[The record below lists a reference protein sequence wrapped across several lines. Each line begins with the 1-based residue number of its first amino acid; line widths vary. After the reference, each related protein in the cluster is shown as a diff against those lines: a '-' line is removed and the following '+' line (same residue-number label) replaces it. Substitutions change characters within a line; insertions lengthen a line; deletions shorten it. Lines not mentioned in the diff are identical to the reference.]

1 MTTSDTREKKFDFV
15 GYRRVHKNLHLGEG
29 RQVKKLQ
36 FVALLCA
43 VLVGCQASPGAPSS
57 GPDIQGDSSYNIG
70 VEAVQA
76 AEMEMIEK
84 HLNDADTSNDAF
96 LKLARDAGGFQKL
109 NYRMRGASEKELR
122 ELVKP
127 YGIRLSIDVPKGT
140 TTDGELN
147 AQNILDCK
155 EFLPSSDRNKL
166 HVNIG
171 GTGTNVYIDSQ
182 GRPAYAYK
190 WFAPLS
196 RPGTTPRSS
205 CQTTVGY
212 FGVSGDV
219 GGHLIAASLYGSA
232 RRANMVPQSGTFNN
246 GPWRYLEIRAGRCAR
261 SRWTTGYQANAWY
274 SSNTTSRPYSMRQF
288 LSVYNGG
295 RPVHQADISYFYN
308 QAATPEMTAD
318 AAAASAGMR
327 YYCP

>member
-1 MTTSDTREKKFDFV
+1 M
-15 GYRRVHKNLHLGEG
+15 
-29 RQVKKLQ
+29 KKLQ

-205 CQTTVGY
+205 CQTDVGK
-212 FGVSGDV
+212 FGVSGDE

-232 RRANMVPQSGTFNN
+232 RRANMVPQSGSFNR
-246 GPWRYLEIRAGRCAR
+246 GPWYTMEYRAGRCAR
-261 SRWTTGYQANAWY
+261 SRWQSAYQANVWY
-274 SSNTTSRPYSMRQF
+274 DGNTTSRPYAMRQF
-288 LSVYNGG
+288 LSIYNRG
-295 RPVHQADISYFYN
+295 RPYRQADITYYN
-308 QAATPEMTAD
+308 KAATSEMRAD
-318 AAAASAGMR
+318 ASRASSAMR
-327 YYCP
+327 LYCP